1 MSGIKGLILR
11 YRESIVVEK
20 NNFKLFTCFHE
31 INIKNDQSNIIFKKN
46 CFAIEQNIDR
56 IFTFKYNRSEKSLTF
71 CFIEQRII
79 RNSSKKVNFIL
90 SIQQKNKRKE
100 KRLEA
105 SLVFKVSSYPI
116 AEAMKV
122 VGSIWYTVP
131 TSIEK
136 LSKVKV
142 SREALGNFLHLNFHE
157 T

>member
-1 MSGIKGLILR
+1 MKLILKMTKVILYLKR
-11 YRESIVVEK
+11 I
-20 NNFKLFTCFHE
+20 
-31 INIKNDQSNIIFKKN
+31 D
-46 CFAIEQNIDR
+46 AIEQNIDR

>member
-1 MSGIKGLILR
+1 MKLILKMTKVILYLKR
-11 YRESIVVEK
+11 I
-20 NNFKLFTCFHE
+20 
-31 INIKNDQSNIIFKKN
+31 D
-46 CFAIEQNIDR
+46 AIEQNIDR

-116 AEAMKV
+116 ARQWK
-122 VGSIWYTVP
+122 
-131 TSIEK
+131 
-136 LSKVKV
+136 
-142 SREALGNFLHLNFHE
+142 
-157 T
+157 